1 MPAAFSFTLD
11 STVPSA
17 FCFSESDVSSF
28 VVKALGIECLECRGS
43 LPWRE
48 SPDVVPYGRILISS
62 TSSLEEPTPRFRDAL
77 YPTIRS

>member
-48 SPDVVPYGRILISS
+48 SPDGPIW
-62 TSSLEEPTPRFRDAL
+62 T
-77 YPTIRS
+77 YPNIFYFFA